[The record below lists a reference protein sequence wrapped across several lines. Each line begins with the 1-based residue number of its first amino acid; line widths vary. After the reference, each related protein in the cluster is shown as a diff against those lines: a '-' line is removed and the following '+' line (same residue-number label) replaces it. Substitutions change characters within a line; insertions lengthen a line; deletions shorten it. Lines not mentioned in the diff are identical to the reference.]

1 MPSVVV
7 MECLNLFYLRETRD
21 DLLTVYNFLCFGGH
35 EECSFFLFLRICKLL
50 YFSWELHSVSL
61 WLCSSLVLFSFFS
74 HFFSCH
80 DSFLLLLWIRTQT
93 VLNLAISVLHMSVPL
108 LVGHSPPQMH
118 LFWPIRISG
127 SFWVFGNRIVVDSST
142 IWKKI
147 TKKQVLFCRKCRDFG
162 AGWTLLSESL
172 WLLFQVVSMC
182 DKLMRDKLTN
192 TKNEFWWLLWILGL
206 VPGKPLNLK
215 QRAAG
220 TQMHE
225 QLKLPQ
231 LYLFVYYLI
240 VGCSVSFGKPAPLMC
255 FTSTSPSLGWGKQ
268 GKRWV
273 LSFFFLNGC
282 FWKTNLIFYFVF
294 YKSSYLFCMRLVSV
308 NFSFFLI

>member
-1 MPSVVV
+1 MA
-7 MECLNLFYLRETRD
+7 
-21 DLLTVYNFLCFGGH
+21 
-35 EECSFFLFLRICKLL
+35 LFLTCFVFI
-50 YFSWELHSVSL
+50 FFPTF
-61 WLCSSLVLFSFFS
+61 SLVMI
-74 HFFSCH
+74 FSC
-80 DSFLLLLWIRTQT
+80 FCFEYAPKQCWIWQFRSYT
-93 VLNLAISVLHMSVPL
+93 SVPL

-142 IWKKI
+142 IWKKV

-231 LYLFVYYLI
+231 LYLLVYYLYSRLF
-240 VGCSVSFGKPAPLMC
+240 CELWQA
-255 FTSTSPSLGWGKQ
+255 SPSH
-268 GKRWV
+268 V
-273 LSFFFLNGC
+273 LYEYLSISGVRKTRETMSSVFFLFKWMFLENKLN
-282 FWKTNLIFYFVF
+282 F
-294 YKSSYLFCMRLVSV
+294 LFCVLQKLLPLLYEA
-308 NFSFFLI
+308 SFC